1 MNVTSNTGLYD
12 PQFEHDACGVGFV
25 ANIKGVRSHAI
36 IEQGLQI
43 NENLKHRG
51 ACGCE
56 KKPEMVRVSLF
67 RFPTVFSAGYAVR
80 GTSNFPK
87 PAGMVLAWCFFPPI
101 FHSAVP

>member
-56 KKPEMVRVSLF
+56 KNTGDGAGILIQVPD
-67 RFPTVFSAGYAVR
+67 VFSAGYAVR